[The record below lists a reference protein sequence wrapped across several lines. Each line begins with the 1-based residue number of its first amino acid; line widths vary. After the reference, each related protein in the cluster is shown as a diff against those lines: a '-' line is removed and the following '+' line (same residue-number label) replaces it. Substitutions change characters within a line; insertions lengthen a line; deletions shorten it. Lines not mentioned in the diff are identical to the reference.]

1 MGTRSTI
8 AIEKDGKV
16 KSMYCHWDGYLEYN
30 GKMLFDYYDSEEKAE
45 ALVNNGY
52 ASSLRETIEEINA
65 DRVHQDPPE
74 EHSTV
79 RQMLYREDPL
89 FAEYIYLWKDGEW
102 LVSYSKST
110 KVQDCYLSERV
121 YFHSNFYPLAGE
133 LEKLP
138 EDLEVVG

>member
-16 KSMYCHWDGYLEYN
+16 KAMYCHYDGYLEYN
-30 GKMLFDYYDSEEKAE
+30 GKMLFDYYDSEEEAE

-52 ASSLRETIEEINA
+52 ASSLHETIEEINSG
-65 DRVHQDPPE
+65 RVHQDPPDE
-74 EHSTV
+74 YHTV
-79 RQMLYREDPL
+79 TQMLYASDAL
-89 FAEYIYLWKDGEW
+89 FAEYIYLWRNGEW
-102 LVSYSKST
+102 WVSYSRHT
-110 KVQDCYLSERV
+110 KVQDGYLGENV
-121 YFHSNFYPLAGE
+121 YYHSNFYPLVGE